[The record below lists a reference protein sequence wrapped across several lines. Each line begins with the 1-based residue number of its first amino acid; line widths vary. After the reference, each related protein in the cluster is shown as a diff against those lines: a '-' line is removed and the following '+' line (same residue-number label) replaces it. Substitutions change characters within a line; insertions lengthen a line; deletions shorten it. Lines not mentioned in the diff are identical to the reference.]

1 MEAENA
7 PTIPSSKLRNDL
19 ATRMNLTDTQMA
31 ALPKATAIGKYTC
44 IFFFWTLIERALYRA
59 RSKTLPSVPKDL
71 SFDIPPEFKT
81 TANAFPL
88 CWALLNDKRSKSY
101 KLVFDKLIAAA
112 HNLNMKFCPRIIISD
127 FESGLIKTMKVLSKA
142 AYYDLA
148 FKTDATTAVKSY
160 DGLVS
165 HLLQDDAYEK
175 VYPSIGNLVLHD
187 RLVEFIRDK
196 NNWPDANSVGPLGG
210 QVFKKPNG
218 QQIDSSRRYLA
229 VRDSADHI
237 DLYVQITKGRN
248 LGRFKMLTNEQE
260 IAFLLKFGL
269 EWMRDNGKAPIVK
282 DFTIA
287 VVDGNL
293 FIPRER
299 QELVSRTINAN
310 ILISQ
315 TQSNRKIDVTRLG
328 VTGAKPATTKT
339 KNNASAVPASLSATS
354 SSSSSTSFSNTNRKS
369 RPATKTKHVNPTTS
383 SVSRSATPS
392 KSRNTSATSSDSHM
406 NTSLTHTVKAKA
418 ITVPMTSTRSFAIK
432 DKTKKTTTKTVD
444 NRKKKNGTSNQP
456 PSSVSRTDSESEED
470 EPAVVAIKTIANVK
484 LNDARL
490 TPVCQRLRQR
500 KIVAATA
507 TATTKV
513 SDGSGA
519 AAKSSKGAKK
529 ADNNK
534 RKKEDLDDD
543 SLNGSSSKKSK
554 KDVAFSTTKTKAV
567 KK

>member
-1 MEAENA
+1 M
-7 PTIPSSKLRNDL
+7 TK
-19 ATRMNLTDTQMA
+19 
-31 ALPKATAIGKYTC
+31 
-44 IFFFWTLIERALYRA
+44 
-59 RSKTLPSVPKDL
+59 
-71 SFDIPPEFKT
+71 
-81 TANAFPL
+81 
-88 CWALLNDKRSKSY
+88 
-101 KLVFDKLIAAA
+101 
-112 HNLNMKFCPRIIISD
+112 
-127 FESGLIKTMKVLSKA
+127 SKA

-299 QELVSRTINAN
+299 QEL
-310 ILISQ
+310 
-315 TQSNRKIDVTRLG
+315 IDVTRLG

-507 TATTKV
+507 TATTK
-513 SDGSGA
+513 
-519 AAKSSKGAKK
+519 
-529 ADNNK
+529 
-534 RKKEDLDDD
+534 
-543 SLNGSSSKKSK
+543 
-554 KDVAFSTTKTKAV
+554 
-567 KK
+567 